1 MIDKVSL
8 SSEVPTSVHRIG
20 IGGEENESIFKGGSA
35 LEHAF
40 FRLVCISSAFTGG

>member
-1 MIDKVSL
+1 MIDKVNL
-8 SSEVPTSVHRIG
+8 SSEVPASVHTIG
-20 IGGEENESIFKGGSA
+20 MGDEENESIFWGGSA